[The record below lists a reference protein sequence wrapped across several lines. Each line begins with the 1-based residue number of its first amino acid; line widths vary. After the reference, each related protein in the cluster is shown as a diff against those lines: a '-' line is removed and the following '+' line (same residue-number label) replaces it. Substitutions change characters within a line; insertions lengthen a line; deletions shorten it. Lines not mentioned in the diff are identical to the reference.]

1 MSRVLKLSLLLLAI
15 VFLAGCRT
23 SSPSRYCST
32 IVGGKYEESKDSTSY
47 FVLPYGSVMI
57 PGKWKKTSY
66 NNVSRQQFFMNSDS
80 VTLSVVFSRFNGY
93 EFNLDGAKTGYDF
106 VKACYEWETDY
117 FEKIHGLK
125 HMIIEEDKE
134 KHYMIFRV
142 YDASDKANVNTYFLL
157 GEKNGNV
164 SYFSLSRAEKWT
176 EERRLE
182 FLRGLLKP

>member
-1 MSRVLKLSLLLLAI
+1 MLSAI

-23 SSPSRYCST
+23 ISPSRYSST

-47 FVLPYGSVMI
+47 FVFPYGSVMI
-57 PGKWKKTSY
+57 PGRWEKTSY
-66 NNVSRQQFFMNSDS
+66 NNVSGQQFFMNSDS
-80 VTLSVVFSRFNGY
+80 VTLSVVFSRFDKY
-93 EFNLDGAKTGYDF
+93 EFNQDGAKTGYDF

-117 FEKIHGLK
+117 FEKTQGLK

-134 KHYMIFRV
+134 KNYMIFRV

-176 EERRLE
+176 EERRLD
-182 FLRGLLKP
+182 FLRGLLNP

>member
-1 MSRVLKLSLLLLAI
+1 MSRVFKLSLLLSAI

-23 SSPSRYCST
+23 SSPSRYSST
-32 IVGGKYEESKDSTSY
+32 IVGGEYEESKDSTSY
-47 FVLPYGSVMI
+47 FVFPYGSVMI
-57 PGKWKKTSY
+57 PGKWEKTTYISA
-66 NNVSRQQFFMNSDS
+66 SRQQFFQNSDS
-80 VTLSVVFSRFNGY
+80 VLISVIFSRFDGY
-93 EFNLDGAKTGYDF
+93 EFNQDGAKKGYDF

-117 FEKIHGLK
+117 FEKTQGLK
-125 HMIIEEDKE
+125 HIIIEEDKE
-134 KHYMIFRV
+134 KNYMIFRV